1 MENKKRS
8 FFERLT
14 GSTSADE
21 ETVDTRR
28 DSMARGVKVNSK
40 DEKEGNWI
48 EEENEEAELS
58 VDVYQTPTDI
68 IVQTM
73 VAGVKPEDLEISVSR
88 DVVTIRGEREESR
101 TIDEDN
107 YFTQELYWGK
117 FSRTISLPAEVEPE
131 DVEATERHG
140 LLTVKIKKVDK
151 EKRAVLKSNL
161 SKNVPR
167 GWIAHP
173 TCPSSGER
181 STTELPRQISII

>member
-14 GSTSADE
+14 GSMSAEE
-21 ETVDTRR
+21 ETLPLKKDY
-28 DSMARGVKVNSK
+28 SAKGIKVNS
-40 DEKEGNWI
+40 EKKEQDNDWI

-58 VDVYQTPTDI
+58 VDLYQTPTDI

-73 VAGVKPEDLEISVSR
+73 VAGVRPEDLEISVSR

-107 YFTQELYWGK
+107 YFTKELYWGK
-117 FSRTISLPAEVEPE
+117 FSRTITLPAEVEPE
-131 DVEATERHG
+131 EVEATEKHG

-151 EKRAVLKSNL
+151 EKKNSIKVKS
-161 SKNVPR
+161 
-167 GWIAHP
+167 I
-173 TCPSSGER
+173 
-181 STTELPRQISII
+181 

>member
-14 GSTSADE
+14 GSTSAE
-21 ETVDTRR
+21 EEQPENKKDYL
-28 DSMARGVKVNSK
+28 SKGNKNNS
-40 DEKEGNWI
+40 DWI

-58 VDVYQTPTDI
+58 IDVYQTPTDI

-107 YFTQELYWGK
+107 YFTKELYWGK

-131 DVEATERHG
+131 EVEATERHG
-140 LLTVKIKKVDK
+140 LLTIKIKKVDK
-151 EKRAVLKSNL
+151 EKKS
-161 SKNVPR
+161 
-167 GWIAHP
+167 
-173 TCPSSGER
+173 
-181 STTELPRQISII
+181 SIKVKSI